1 MIYKECREQVDTLFS
16 LIKTHLGSDFEYRD
30 DIARMIDE
38 SESKHYL
45 LDDAFIVLCYVINNG
60 DYPNISSSFSIR
72 DFDFG
77 ELNRKLLTMI
87 YEYFQS
93 KHADEKVDPEH
104 IFTDKCDI
112 FTECN
117 TTFLQPTTNIV
128 DASEV
133 KGAKV
138 VKFFIRNCRNMVF
151 DVKSIIDDDYIK
163 SRFDGLSS
171 TTGVNS
177 KIIKRFSFLR
187 EFEPGKSKDEDYIID
202 IDASAINSVNNTNGI
217 SGTGTKIYQKLDD
230 KNYRELTN
238 NKIHEKD
245 YSLIN
250 YNLAVTNWENK
261 RILATRR
268 TIPKPIRAINHDVI
282 RGSIKTNIYEKGMRV
297 SDAIFNSYKNPNMSD
312 NDILQIAIGANMYQD
327 KHPFIKRAEF
337 DKLFSIRDLEA
348 NII

>member
-1 MIYKECREQVDTLFS
+1 MLYKECYDQVSALFS
-16 LIKTHLGSDFEYRD
+16 LVKTHLGSDFEYQD
-30 DIARMIDE
+30 DIAKMIED

-77 ELNRKLLTMI
+77 ELNRKLLVMI
-87 YEYFQS
+87 YEYYQS
-93 KHADEKVDPEH
+93 NHAGEIVSPEE
-104 IFTDKCDI
+104 IFPKQCNI

-117 TTFLQPTTNIV
+117 TTFLQPTTDIV
-128 DASEV
+128 DASEA

-138 VKFFIRNCRNMVF
+138 VKFYIRNCRNMVF
-151 DVKSIIDDDYIK
+151 DIKSIIDDEYIK
-163 SRFDGLSS
+163 TRFDGLSS
-171 TTGVNS
+171 TTGVNG
-177 KIIKRFSFLR
+177 KIIKRFAFLR
-187 EFEPGKSKDEDYIID
+187 EFNAAQSHSQDYIID
-202 IDASAINSVNNTNGI
+202 ADVTSD
-217 SGTGTKIYQKLDD
+217 KIYQKLDD
-230 KNYRELTN
+230 GHYRELVN

-245 YSLIN
+245 YNLIN

-268 TIPKPIRAINHDVI
+268 TIPKPVRAINHDVI
-282 RGSIKTNIYEKGMRV
+282 RGSIKTNIYEKGARV

-312 NDILQIAIGANMYQD
+312 NDILQIAIGAHMYQD
-327 KHPFIKRAEF
+327 KHPYIKRTEF